1 MWKMKKFN
9 ITVNGSTYQ
18 VEVEEVNDAVAAQ
31 PLAVKPVVSIPASA
45 AIATTFVPDAAPIA
59 VAAGDT
65 PVTAPMPG
73 KITKVVVQAGQQVS
87 QGDVIMILEAMKMQ
101 NEITAPTAGV
111 IKSMHSTVG
120 QSVKVGEVMA
130 VIG

>member
-1 MWKMKKFN
+1 MWNMKKFN
-9 ITVNGSTYQ
+9 ITVNGTTYQ

-31 PLAVKPVVSIPASA
+31 PLAVKPAVSIPASA
-45 AIATTFVPDAAPIA
+45 VVATTPVPVAAPIA

-73 KITKVVVQAGQQVS
+73 KITKVVAQVGQQVN
-87 QGDVIMILEAMKMQ
+87 QGDVVMILEAMKMQ
-101 NEITAPTAGV
+101 NEITAPIAGV